1 MESDAAIEKVAV
13 IPLSKGVNGLI
24 FDCDGTLADTMPIH
38 IEAWCHTFAVW
49 GVSCPVEFIEGVKG
63 MPAEKIVAEF
73 NRRNDLRIDP
83 QAFAAEKNRRAHR
96 SLAKARPIRPVVDI
110 ALKYRGLLPMAVASG
125 GTRANVMVTLAAI
138 GLVDCF
144 DIVITADDPV
154 APKPD
159 PQIFLEAARRMGVEP
174 VHCQVFEDG
183 IPGLEAARRAGMV
196 ATDIRA
202 FID

>member
-1 MESDAAIEKVAV
+1 MNSDAASENGAMIS
-13 IPLSKGVNGLI
+13 IPEGVKGLI

-38 IEAWCHTFAVW
+38 IEAWCHTFAIW
-49 GVSCPVEFIEGVKG
+49 GIPCPVDFIEDVKG
-63 MPAEKIVAEF
+63 MPAEKIVAEY

-83 QAFAAEKNRRAHR
+83 KAFAAEKNQRAYR
-96 SLAKARPIRPVVDI
+96 NLAKAQPIRPVVDI
-110 ALKYRGLLPMAVASG
+110 AFRYRGLLPMAVASG
-125 GTRANVMVTLAAI
+125 GTRVNVMVTLAAI
-138 GLVDCF
+138 GLVDSF

-174 VHCQVFEDG
+174 AKCQVFEDG

-196 ATDIRA
+196 VTDIRP
-202 FID
+202 FIQ